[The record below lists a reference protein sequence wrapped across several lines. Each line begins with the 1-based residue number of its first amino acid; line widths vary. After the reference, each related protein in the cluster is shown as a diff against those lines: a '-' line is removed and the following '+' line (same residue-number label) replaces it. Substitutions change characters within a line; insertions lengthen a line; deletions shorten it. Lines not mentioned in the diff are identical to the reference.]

1 MSKADVT
8 SAVEVI
14 RREQAAPQTTP
25 PHELIKAIETVVR
38 ATAETYTRESE
49 AYTQARTS
57 QPWEQDA
64 RMSDLLLRLVRSR
77 ITSGELPISTY
88 RKWRLLDVGAGYGR
102 DVLCFSR
109 EPDIDPVALE
119 NAPGFITALRRLQ
132 DNGQLGKESV
142 IAGDMRDMAAIPT
155 RSFHCVRNHATL
167 HHLPVVS
174 GGLGADAAVSECR
187 RVLAPG
193 GVFYVLVK
201 AGDGVR
207 MIDTKEGL
215 GGRFFQL
222 FTRSMLMGLLDRHAF
237 KTVHMEELVEP
248 RGSTDV
254 PWIFSLAVAV

>member
-1 MSKADVT
+1 MNKADVT

-25 PHELIKAIETVVR
+25 RQELSEAIETVVR
-38 ATAETYTRESE
+38 TTAETYTRESE
-49 AYTQARTS
+49 AYAQARAS

-64 RMSDLLLRLVRSR
+64 RMTDLLLRLVRSR
-77 ITSGELPISTY
+77 ITNGELPIATHQ
-88 RKWRLLDVGAGYGR
+88 KWRLLDVGAGYGR
-102 DVLCFSR
+102 DVLRFSQ
-109 EPDIDPVALE
+109 EPDIAPVALE

-132 DNGQLGKESV
+132 ENGQLGPDAV
-142 IAGDMRDMAAIPT
+142 VAGDMRDMTSIPT
-155 RSFHCVRNHATL
+155 GSFHCVRNHATL

-174 GGLGADAAVSECR
+174 DGLGADTAVSECR
-187 RVLAPG
+187 RVLAAG

-201 AGDGVR
+201 AGEGVS

-222 FTRSMLMGLLDRHAF
+222 FTPAMLEGLLDRHAF
-237 KTVHMEELVEP
+237 KIVHMEELVET
-248 RGSTDV
+248 RGSTEV